1 MPKDKI
7 SEKIRLGDLASN
19 RDPRRAS
26 WGYYASDENVCG
38 VGLFFWFN
46 TREEL
51 LEFLSEYEGVDSECH
66 EPELL
71 LGQMR
76 KVADQIR
83 AGRLGLEE
91 ARQQFNELLKG
102 HLDVEW
108 IGNFDEM
115 LSGNHPFCIQMRED
129 FLEIEDESTVPAV
142 APRQVKDFIEM
153 LSGYG
158 H

>member
-1 MPKDKI
+1 
-7 SEKIRLGDLASN
+7 
-19 RDPRRAS
+19 
-26 WGYYASDENVCG
+26 
-38 VGLFFWFN
+38 
-46 TREEL
+46 
-51 LEFLSEYEGVDSECH
+51 
-66 EPELL
+66 
-71 LGQMR
+71 MR

-102 HLDVEW
+102 HLNVEW
-108 IGNFDEM
+108 IGDFEEM
-115 LSGNHPFCIQMRED
+115 LSGKHPFCIQMREE
-129 FLEIEDESTVPAV
+129 FLEIDDESTVPVV